1 MDKMDK
7 DNLYLDRLT
16 ELASEII
23 KQRGWKLIR
32 ITSLELDDINTLGI
46 NFNKGTEIKIRLK
59 NSKNEYFLW
68 NELVGTLCHELAH
81 NDIAEHSPQF
91 YKLMDEIHDDIEKL
105 SRYEEIFAEMTESY
119 YSKGYTVIK
128 PKIFNQNNNNK
139 AKNTKNYIVENG
151 TILLNNKFLKPK
163 TKEEKRMLIL
173 ESLKSRGLV

>member
-1 MDKMDK
+1 MNK

-32 ITSLELDDINTLGI
+32 ITSLGLDYDINILGI
-46 NFNKGTEIKIRLK
+46 NINKGTQIKIRLK
-59 NSKNEYFLW
+59 NANNEYFPW
-68 NELVGTLCHELAH
+68 FELVGTLCHELAH
-81 NDIAEHSPQF
+81 NNIAEHSSQF
-91 YKLMDEIHDDIEKL
+91 YKLMDKIHDDIEKL
-105 SRYEEIFAEMTESY
+105 SRYEEIFAEMTGSY

-139 AKNTKNYIVENG
+139 AKNTTNYIIKNG
-151 TILLNNKFLKPK
+151 TIILSNKKFLKPK
-163 TKEEKRMLIL
+163 TKEGKRMLIL